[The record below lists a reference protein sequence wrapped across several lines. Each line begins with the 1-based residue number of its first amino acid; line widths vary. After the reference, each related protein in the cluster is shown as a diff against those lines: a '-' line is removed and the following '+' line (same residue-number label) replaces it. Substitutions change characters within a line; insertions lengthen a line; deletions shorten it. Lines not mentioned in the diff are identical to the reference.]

1 MRFSRLAPLL
11 TYLSFAALLPSV
23 CADKILQSLSLNSCQ
38 KQSDFSASLF
48 NIIVFANNGS
58 VTCNVAAVVS
68 VEGKAVFDVAL
79 RVYGYEYIR
88 KTIDPCSMDLQGL
101 CPMKPGKINMEFSFE
116 LGDALDQVPSI
127 AYTIP
132 DLDATVHALINLTE
146 TDTTVACIEADFSN
160 GKTVNL
166 NGVKW
171 ATAII
176 AGIGLIS
183 AGFISAKGHTDAA
196 AHLAANA
203 LSLFGY
209 FQAQAFLGLTGVD
222 MPPIVQGWTQNFQWS
237 MGIVRIGFIQTLAT
251 WYQRST
257 GGEAADLLS
266 SLKTYSVQVSK
277 RSLNA
282 LDNYGG
288 PGPLLKRG
296 LSNIAKRANIK
307 LDNGSYVVYGIQR
320 VAFRAKIETTN
331 LFLTG
336 LIIYMIFV
344 GFTIA
349 CVAAFKGGAEVAAKK
364 GWMRADRFLEFRR
377 DWSITLKG
385 IMFRLNLIGFPQI
398 AVLCL
403 WEFVQRD
410 SPAVVVLAVFF
421 FFGTLFTLIW
431 ASFKVIRIA
440 RQSILTHQNPA
451 HVLFSNPKIINK
463 WGFLYVQY
471 RASAYYFII
480 PFIAYIFIKAAVI
493 AFGQASGVAQA
504 VALIVIE
511 AGALIAVSVLK
522 PFMDKSTN
530 SFNISIAAINFIN
543 SIFMLVFT
551 NVFGTPGLVIGVVG
565 VILFVVNVVFSLV
578 LLLMVLISS
587 ILVFWRVKG
596 QPIVPSQLH
605 DPNVLAKREGTENK
619 SLLDLDEDDKQGLYR
634 RESVRSVRSLYGGE
648 KAMEDGRT
656 RGPADSHEMSYLPSP
671 TTRPA
676 VSPAMPLFP
685 ADPSLRPRTPTTP
698 RTPGAQDPPAS
709 PFATM
714 DEFRQKHNNSPW
726 QRGAGYDH

>member
-1 MRFSRLAPLL
+1 
-11 TYLSFAALLPSV
+11 
-23 CADKILQSLSLNSCQ
+23 
-38 KQSDFSASLF
+38 
-48 NIIVFANNGS
+48 
-58 VTCNVAAVVS
+58 
-68 VEGKAVFDVAL
+68 
-79 RVYGYEYIR
+79 
-88 KTIDPCSMDLQGL
+88 MDLQGL

-251 WYQRST
+251 C
-257 GGEAADLLS
+257 

-277 RSLNA
+277 RSLDA

-349 CVAAFKGGAEVAAKK
+349 CVAAFKGGAELAAKK

-403 WEFVQRD
+403 WEF
-410 SPAVVVLAVFF
+410 
-421 FFGTLFTLIW
+421 
-431 ASFKVIRIA
+431 VIRIA

-504 VALIVIE
+504 VALIIIE

-530 SFNISIAAINFIN
+530 SFNISIAAIKFVN
-543 SIFMLVFT
+543 SFT

-605 DPNVLAKREGTENK
+605 DPNVLAKRDGTENK

-676 VSPAMPLFP
+676 VCSRQTRPCGHGRPQHPAH
-685 ADPSLRPRTPTTP
+685 R
-698 RTPGAQDPPAS
+698 
-709 PFATM
+709 
-714 DEFRQKHNNSPW
+714 KHNNSPW